1 MSDLKREA
9 SAWTVMLRR
18 CTDPKQKDFR
28 FYGAKGITVC
38 REWSESFQAFL
49 ADVGRAPTRKH
60 WLGRLDVTKGYLPGN
75 VAWTTRSVQILRR
88 QYCRFVEVNGQR
100 LTIAEA
106 ERAAGLEDGTL
117 RQRLKAGIDLAEA
130 LTRKPCRTG
139 RPPKAKRQ
147 QPTNQKETPNE

>member
-1 MSDLKREA
+1 MSDLSREA

-38 REWSESFQAFL
+38 REWSESFHAFL

-75 VAWTTRSVQILRR
+75 VAWATQKEQSRRR
-88 QYCRFVEVNGQR
+88 QRCQFIEVNGER
-100 LTIAEA
+100 LTLGEA
-106 ERAAGLEDGTL
+106 ERAAGLKDGTL
-117 RQRLKAGIDLAEA
+117 RNRLRAGDDLADA
-130 LTRKPCRTG
+130 LTREPCRTG
-139 RPPKAKRQ
+139 RPPNPK
-147 QPTNQKETPNE
+147 PTTTKETTHE